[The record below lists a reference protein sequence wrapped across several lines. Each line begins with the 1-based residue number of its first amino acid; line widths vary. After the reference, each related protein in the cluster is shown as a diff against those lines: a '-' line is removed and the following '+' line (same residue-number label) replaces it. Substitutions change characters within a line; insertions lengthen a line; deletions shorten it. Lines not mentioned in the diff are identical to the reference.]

1 MSPCR
6 SLRASTYLPASGTSH
21 IPRNGAGHCRGPR
34 ALEQRMITAQDISI
48 SFGEIPLY
56 ENVSIR
62 LNAGNVYGFI
72 GANGCGKSTFIKALA
87 GDIEPNSGTVA
98 LDPGAR
104 MGVLRQNQFGFEDE
118 RVLDVVL
125 QGHSEVWDIQ
135 QQMDAFYAKEEFSD
149 ADGEALAKLQERF
162 DELDGYTQESNAAE
176 VLTNLGVSPEY
187 HDGQM
192 NALDSAL
199 KVRVLLAQAI
209 FSRPDVLLLDEP
221 TNNLDIETIA
231 WLEKFLDDYEGCIA
245 VVSHDR
251 HFLNRVCTHICDV
264 DFRTIRTFVGNWDVY
279 AASEQL
285 ARAQRSKERARVEKQ
300 VERLKSF
307 VERFKSNAARSRQ
320 ATSRQKQIDQMSGQ
334 RVIPSSRVAPRILF
348 KQARTSG
355 QDIVSVEDLSFAWEN
370 EPPLFQGLNLRV
382 DRGDRLAIVGRNGIG
397 KTTLMRL
404 LIQELAPNEGT
415 ITWGSTVHKGYFPQ
429 DNDHLFQGEHSIL
442 EWISQFTDNQ
452 DINHMRAM
460 LGRML
465 FGGDEVKKQVNVLS
479 GGERVRCM
487 LSKLM
492 LEEANVMLLDE
503 PTNHLDLESIEAL
516 QEALGEYTGTLIF
529 VSHDRAFVDAVA
541 TRVLVIDGEGVADW
555 KGTYSDYR
563 ASRGLD

>member
-1 MSPCR
+1 MP
-6 SLRASTYLPASGTSH
+6 
-21 IPRNGAGHCRGPR
+21 
-34 ALEQRMITAQDISI
+34 MITATDIAI
-48 SFGEIPLY
+48 SFGEVPLY
-56 ENVSIR
+56 ENVSLR
-62 LNAGNVYGFI
+62 LTAGNVYGFI

-87 GDIEPNSGTVA
+87 GDIEPNTGIVV

-104 MGVLRQNQFGFEDE
+104 MGVLRQNQFGFDDQ

-125 QGHSEVWDIQ
+125 QGHSEVWDLQ
-135 QQMDAFYAKEEFSD
+135 QRMDAYYAKEDFSD
-149 ADGEALAKLQERF
+149 ADGAALAKLQERF
-162 DELDGYTQESNAAE
+162 DELDGYSQESNAAE
-176 VLTNLGVSPEY
+176 VLTNLGVPPHT
-187 HDGQM
+187 HDGLM
-192 NALDSAL
+192 SDIDSAL

-209 FSRPDVLLLDEP
+209 FSRPEVLLLDEP

-231 WLEKFLDDYEGCIA
+231 WLERFLADYEGCIA

-264 DFRTIRTFVGNWDVY
+264 DFRTIRTFIGNWDVY

-285 ARAQRSKERARVEKQ
+285 ARAQRSKEASRIEKQ
-300 VERLKSF
+300 VEKLKSF

-348 KQARTSG
+348 RQARPSG
-355 QDIVSVEDLSFAWEN
+355 QDIVKAEEITFAH
-370 EPPLFQGLNLRV
+370 PDDAPLFKDFSFRV
-382 DRGDRLAIVGRNGIG
+382 DRADRIAVVGRNGIG
-397 KTTLMRL
+397 KTTLLRL
-404 LIQELAPNEGT
+404 LLGELQPSKGL
-415 ITWGSTVHKGYFPQ
+415 ITWGGTVQKGYFPQ
-429 DNDHLFQGEHSIL
+429 DNDHLFQGDHTIL

-465 FGGDEVKKQVNVLS
+465 FGGDEVKKPVNVLS

-487 LSKLM
+487 LSMLM
-492 LEEANVMLLDE
+492 LQEANVLILDE

-516 QEALGEYTGTLIF
+516 QEALTDYAGTLIF
-529 VSHDRAFVDAVA
+529 VSHDRAFVDAVS
-541 TRVLVIDGEGVADW
+541 TRALILSDEGCTDW
-555 KGTYSDYR
+555 KGTYSDFR